1 MGETMKSGRIAAA
14 VLLTTIGAAPIIG
27 AVPSGAQAPPP
38 ITAEPS
44 DLDTATDQIIVRF
57 TKTNQP
63 DTGALTDPTGGTP
76 DVGRQLGDGAW
87 VIELD
92 DKYAPADAAA
102 IADSWAQQPGV
113 AYAEP
118 DARQFATVVP
128 NDTRYGEQWDL
139 QGVTAGTS
147 YGANLPAAWD
157 VTTGSASQVVAV
169 VDTGYLNHADL
180 AGRFVGGYDFI
191 NEINTANDGDLRDA
205 NAADPGDWIT
215 SAENASGIFAGC
227 QVHNSTW
234 HGTHVAGTIG
244 ANTNN
249 AAGMAGVN
257 WNTKILP
264 VRVLGKCGGYTSDIA
279 DGMRW
284 AAGLAVTRVPANPNP
299 AKVINLSLGGSG
311 ACGATYQNAVND
323 ITAAGSLLVI
333 AAGNSNLDAVNFRP
347 ANCAGVL
354 TVAASN
360 RPGNRATY
368 SNYGTTVEIAAPGG
382 NLSGGLDPGILSTL
396 NTGTTTPGA
405 DAYVAY
411 QGTSMAAPH
420 VAGVA
425 SLVWAL
431 NPALT
436 APQVTSILQTNVT
449 PFKAGST
456 CTTALCGTGILDAGA
471 AVGAATGTLATL
483 SGTVKD
489 SGGVAIPGARV
500 RVPGRPDTTTN
511 ASGAYSVIGIV
522 PGSYTVQVEVVC
534 RAAQSQPVA
543 VSGATT
549 FNFTLGAF
557 GACKVDPASW
567 DTTTTP
573 LALTGDDEAIGV
585 TLPFIY
591 RHTGVN
597 YTSAG
602 VSTNGFVNF
611 LALDGSYDNT
621 AIPDAGGPNAA
632 IYGFWDDL
640 YVDGSSS
647 VLANTFGA
655 APNRRYVIEWRNVT
669 LVADPTRRFSFQIVL
684 YENTSERVRIQYK
697 DISAGTAETGTGA
710 TVGTENATGSTGT
723 QVLFDNGLLFDGL
736 SVRPK

>member
-1 MGETMKSGRIAAA
+1 MKKSALVVAA
-14 VLLTTIGAAPIIG
+14 VLLATVGAVPVFG

-44 DLDTATDQIIVRF
+44 DLAAATDQIIVRF

-63 DTGALTDPTGGTP
+63 DTRTLADPAGGTA
-76 DVGRQLGDGAW
+76 DVQRQLGDGAW
-87 VIELD
+87 VVKLD

-102 IADSWAQQPGV
+102 ISASYAQQPGV

-118 DARQFATVVP
+118 DARYFTTVVP
-128 NDTRYGEQWDL
+128 NDTSYGNQWDL
-139 QGVTAGTS
+139 QPVTAGTS

-157 VTTGSASQVVAV
+157 LTTGSASQVVAV

-191 NEINTANDGDLRDA
+191 NEINVANDGDLRDA

-215 SAENASGIFAGC
+215 SAESASGFFAGC
-227 QVHNSTW
+227 QVHNSSW

-249 AAGMAGVN
+249 AAGVAGIN
-257 WNTKILP
+257 WNAKILP
-264 VRVLGKCGGYTSDIA
+264 VRVLGKCGGYGSDIV

-284 AAGLAVTRVPANPNP
+284 AAGLAVAGVPNNPNP

-311 ACGATYQNAVND
+311 ACSVTQQNAVND

-333 AAGNSNLDAVNFRP
+333 AAGNSNADAVNFQP

-354 TVAASN
+354 TVAATN

-368 SNYGTTVEIAAPGG
+368 SNFGSTVEISAPGG
-382 NLSGGLDPGILSTL
+382 NLSGGIDTGILSTL
-396 NTGTTTPGA
+396 NTGTTTPVA

-425 SLVWAL
+425 SLVWAA
-431 NPALT
+431 NPSLT
-436 APQVTSILQTNVT
+436 PAQVTSILQNNTT

-456 CTTALCGTGILDAGA
+456 CTTAICGTGILNAGA
-471 AVGAATGTLATL
+471 AVGAALGTLSSV

-489 SGGVAIPGARV
+489 SNGVGIQGAVV
-500 RVPGRPDTTTN
+500 RVPGRPETTTN
-511 ASGAYSVIGIV
+511 ASGAYSVTGIV
-522 PGSYTVQVEVVC
+522 PNTYSVQAEGVC
-534 RAAQSQPVA
+534 RAPVSQSVA
-543 VSGATT
+543 ISGATT
-549 FNFTLGAF
+549 LNFTLGAF
-557 GACKVDPASW
+557 GSCSVDAAAW

-573 LALTGDDEAIGV
+573 LALTGDDASLAV
-585 TLPFIY
+585 ALPFTY
-591 RHTGVN
+591 QHAGVG
-597 YTSAG
+597 YTTAN
-602 VSTNGFVNF
+602 VSTNGVVNF
-611 LALDGSYDNT
+611 LAADTTYNNI
-621 AIPDAGGPNAA
+621 AIPNAAAPNAA

-640 YVDGSSS
+640 NVDGSSS
-647 VLANTFGA
+647 VLANTFGS
-655 APNRRYVIEWRNVT
+655 APNRRFVFEWRNVA
-669 LVADPTRRFSFQIVL
+669 LLADSTRRFSFQIVL
-684 YENTSERVRIQYK
+684 YENTSQRVRIQYK
-697 DISAGTAETGTGA
+697 DISAGTGETGTSA
-710 TVGTENATGSTGT
+710 TVGTENAAGSGGT
-723 QVLFDNGLLFDGL
+723 QVLFNNGLLFDGL

>member
-1 MGETMKSGRIAAA
+1 MKKSALVAVAGILAA
-14 VLLTTIGAAPIIG
+14 VGSVPIVGAA
-27 AVPSGAQAPPP
+27 PSGAQAPPP

-63 DTGALTDPTGGTP
+63 DTRDLADPAGGTA

-87 VIELD
+87 VVKLD
-92 DKYAPADAAA
+92 DKYAPADAEA
-102 IADSWAQQPGV
+102 IAATWAEQPGV

-118 DARQFATVVP
+118 DARQFATIVP
-128 NDTRYGEQWDL
+128 NDSLYAGNQWDL
-139 QGVTAGTS
+139 QAVTAGTS
-147 YGANLPAAWD
+147 YGANLPPAWD

-180 AGRFVGGYDFI
+180 AGRFVGGYDFV

-215 SAENASGIFAGC
+215 SAEASSGFFAGC
-227 QVHNSTW
+227 QVRNSSW

-249 AAGMAGVN
+249 AAGVAGIN
-257 WNTKILP
+257 WNAKILP

-284 AAGLAVTRVPANPNP
+284 AAGLAVAGVPNNPNP

-311 ACGATYQNAVND
+311 ACSATYQNAVNN
-323 ITAAGSLLVI
+323 ITAVGALLVI
-333 AAGNSNLDAVNFRP
+333 AAGNSNLDAANFQP

-368 SNYGTTVEIAAPGG
+368 SNFGSTVEIAAPGG
-382 NLSGGLDPGILSTL
+382 NLSGSIDTGIVSTL

-405 DAYVAY
+405 DAYAAY

-425 SLVWAL
+425 SLVWAV

-436 APQVTSILQTNVT
+436 AAQVTTILQSNVT

-456 CTTALCGTGILDAGA
+456 CTTATCGTGILNAGA
-471 AVGAATGTLATL
+471 AVGAAGSL
-483 SGTVKD
+483 SSLGGTVRD
-489 SGGVAIPGARV
+489 SNGVGIQGARV
-500 RVPGRPDTTTN
+500 RVPGSADVMTN
-511 ASGAYSVIGIV
+511 ASGAYSVTGLAANT
-522 PGSYTVQVEVVC
+522 YTVQVEGVC
-534 RAAQSQPVA
+534 RAPISQSVS

-549 FNFTLGAF
+549 ANFTLGAF
-557 GACKVDPASW
+557 GSCSVDASAW
-567 DTTTTP
+567 DTTTTA
-573 LALTGDDEAIGV
+573 LALTGDDASLAV
-585 TLPFIY
+585 ALPFTY
-591 RHTGVN
+591 KHQGVN
-597 YTSAG
+597 YTTAHI
-602 VSTNGFVNF
+602 STNGLVNF
-611 LALDGSYDNT
+611 LGADTTYTNT
-621 AIPDAGGPNAA
+621 AIPNAAGPNAA
-632 IYGFWDDL
+632 IYGFWDDISI
-640 YVDGSSS
+640 DASSS
-647 VLANTFGA
+647 VLANTFGS
-655 APNRRYVIEWRNVT
+655 APNRRFVVEWRNAT
-669 LVADPTRRFSFQIVL
+669 LIADPTRRFSFQIVL
-684 YENTSERVRIQYK
+684 YENASERVRLQYK
-697 DISAGTAETGTGA
+697 DISAGTAETGTSA
-710 TVGTENATGSTGT
+710 TVGTENAAGSGGT
-723 QVLFDNGLLFDGL
+723 QVLFNNGLLFDGL
-736 SVRPK
+736 SIRPK